1 MMEGGVSSEF
11 SDGGRGKLRIKIPL
25 NYCIEDMV
33 FTWVLDGER
42 RFNRGHSICKG

>member
-11 SDGGRGKLRIKIPL
+11 LDGGRGKFRIKIFL

-33 FTWVLDGER
+33 FIWVLDGER
-42 RFNRGHSICKG
+42 FFNRGYSICKG